1 MNKKIVK
8 LILACVVVIALIAAG
23 AFVYA
28 RISKDINGTESG
40 EAKEYTLVIEPQ
52 DFQYEISKM
61 LSDNDIVV
69 DDSVWSMWMDS
80 HYPDFTYINGEYYLN
95 SHMSYEE
102 IAQKLQNPDISHQVV
117 SVAIPEGYTVFDI
130 AETLEEN
137 GICSKDDFY
146 AAVSTTDGYD
156 YDWLA
161 DFPQNREHIGFI
173 LEGFLFQIGRA
184 SCRERV

>member
-69 DDSVWSMWMDS
+69 DD
-80 HYPDFTYINGEYYLN
+80 
-95 SHMSYEE
+95 
-102 IAQKLQNPDISHQVV
+102 
-117 SVAIPEGYTVFDI
+117 
-130 AETLEEN
+130 
-137 GICSKDDFY
+137 
-146 AAVSTTDGYD
+146 
-156 YDWLA
+156 
-161 DFPQNREHIGFI
+161 
-173 LEGFLFQIGRA
+173 
-184 SCRERV
+184 